1 MFAEFKN
8 QHFSYSQSK
17 HPQKDYKLQRLRRII
32 QEEFWELKKLQKD
45 VANTMFQLKQIFS
58 H

>member
-8 QHFSYSQSK
+8 RHFSYSQSK
-17 HPQKDYKLQRLRRII
+17 YPQKEIKLQRLRRII
-32 QEEFWELKKLQKD
+32 QEEFRELKKMQKD
-45 VANTMFQLKQIFS
+45 VANTMVQLKQIFS